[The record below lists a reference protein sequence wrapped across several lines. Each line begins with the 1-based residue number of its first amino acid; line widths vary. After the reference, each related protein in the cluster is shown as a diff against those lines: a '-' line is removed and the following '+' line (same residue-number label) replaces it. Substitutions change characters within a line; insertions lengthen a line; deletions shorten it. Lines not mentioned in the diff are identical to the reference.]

1 MVRKW
6 WVSRQIIRSKISKC
20 RILGL
25 KPSVFEI
32 NCHLGLTP
40 SVFKKK
46 FPSVDTAG
54 RPRWCLPVARP
65 IRSRHF
71 RPLRADP
78 PEPPAASGDPAGSPS
93 ALGFGPRRR
102 RTLGYLASLGLGSV
116 VASVQ
121 ILGRRAILGGVSLG
135 WGRFLPEPIRSQ
147 SSSRGEKWSAPPST
161 RVTVSRF

>member
-1 MVRKW
+1 MQPWHVQSRFTEMVRKW

-102 RTLGYLASLGLGSV
+102 RTLGYLAYTCCGISTAPPFDEVEPPL
-116 VASVQ
+116 
-121 ILGRRAILGGVSLG
+121 
-135 WGRFLPEPIRSQ
+135 FLRPKQNQQTSALES
-147 SSSRGEKWSAPPST
+147 SGFSFSSR
-161 RVTVSRF
+161 RCFR